1 MRRAWYQIQHIASN
15 FQNRGFR
22 ARRPRIWT
30 MASEGDVAEPH
41 GGYGRAL
48 WENAEGMGYKL
59 RCVVAVSRVV
69 LTQSCPRHMVDPF
82 GRRRAAKWLALLRT
96 KAR

>member
-41 GGYGRAL
+41 GGYGHVR
-48 WENAEGMGYKL
+48 WEHVGGMGYKL
-59 RCVVAVSRVV
+59 RYVIAVSCIA
-69 LTQSCPRHMVDPF
+69 LAQSSPKHVADTF
-82 GRRRAAKWLALLRT
+82 GRQ
-96 KAR
+96 

>member
-41 GGYGRAL
+41 GGYGRVWL
-48 WENAEGMGYKL
+48 ECAEGMGYKL
-59 RCVVAVSRVV
+59 GCVAAVSNVV
-69 LTQSCPRHMVDPF
+69 LTQSCPRHVVDPF
-82 GRRRAAKWLALLRT
+82 GRRRATNRLALLRT